1 MKTLGKFHEDVTNIL
16 SSSSPRPWRRDSLR
30 VAYFHGESR
39 ANIDLV
45 VVYLNC
51 KEHFSLDK
59 LYWQDFPKKVYA
71 KRKGKGKANQVS
83 LLLLSVQLTTLIQ
96 VKRA

>member
-51 KEHFSLDK
+51 KEHFSIDK
-59 LYWQDFPKKVYA
+59 QVPSVQFYFRSIGKTFPKKCMQNE
-71 KRKGKGKANQVS
+71 KGKEKQIKFPSYFSQYN
-83 LLLLSVQLTTLIQ
+83 
-96 VKRA
+96 